1 MNVKNIVE
9 VLFHSTSSPLT
20 QKDLNYV
27 LGDNKMK
34 LEDIV
39 KDINEEYENSE
50 KGLVIEKISGGYQLL
65 SKKEYHFY
73 IEKLLKETKK
83 PRFSSAAME
92 TLSIIAYKQPVTRIE
107 IEHIRGVDSSGVIK
121 NLLDKGLIAIKGRDE
136 NFGRALLYKTTP
148 MFLEL
153 FGLDSLKDLPTLE
166 ELTDLMEEGSQ
177 STVIQDEN

>member
-1 MNVKNIVE
+1 
-9 VLFHSTSSPLT
+9 
-20 QKDLNYV
+20 
-27 LGDNKMK
+27 
-34 LEDIV
+34 
-39 KDINEEYENSE
+39 
-50 KGLVIEKISGGYQLL
+50 
-65 SKKEYHFY
+65 
-73 IEKLLKETKK
+73 
-83 PRFSSAAME
+83 ME

-121 NLLDKGLIAIKGRDE
+121 NLLDKGLISIKGRDE

-166 ELTDLMEEGSQ
+166 ELTDLMEAGSQ